1 MCNQQVTDVM
11 KLYEYPY
18 EEDSH
23 TLRSEI
29 LNDLIALTYQFKIDL
44 INWEVHLQEPHGGCS
59 ISSNVSDH
67 YITFTFRPNK
77 IIFDGYST
85 DWIEFS
91 TTDHASD
98 FFAAILAMIINESE
112 AVMAHTCNVN

>member
-1 MCNQQVTDVM
+1 MCNQPETNVM
-11 KLYEYPY
+11 KLYEYPHY
-18 EEDSH
+18 EDSN

-29 LNDLIALTYQFKIDL
+29 LNDLIALMYQFKIDL
-44 INWEVHLQEPHGGCS
+44 INWDVHLLEPHGGCS

-85 DWIEFS
+85 DWVEFD
-91 TTDHASD
+91 TTRHPTE
-98 FFAAILAMIINESE
+98 FFGAILAMIMVKSE